1 MAMQPRQVGVLSRE
15 EALDRI
21 VALLASDDT
30 ESVSTSMR
38 LPASL
43 REAMAI
49 AVDELG
55 LSISSG
61 VLTAQSLRYAL
72 STAVAMEALELHF
85 QQYPELRPTL
95 GELAVAAAEMDGHP
109 LAEEPEVLH
118 RAADQIVAFRP
129 EADPDDVL
137 LWADAQRAL
146 EP

>member
-72 STAVAMEALELHF
+72 STAVAMEAL
-85 QQYPELRPTL
+85 
-95 GELAVAAAEMDGHP
+95 
-109 LAEEPEVLH
+109 
-118 RAADQIVAFRP
+118 
-129 EADPDDVL
+129 
-137 LWADAQRAL
+137 
-146 EP
+146 